1 MKAKLIDQKGAID
14 FCTKEGELL
23 TISKEVD
30 PLYEIAGISKSFD
43 GGPTVLFENIKGYP
57 KWKAVTNI
65 FANRDRVGKYFGTTK
80 QGLPTRILDAARNP
94 VQPKLVTQATSQENV
109 ITKDIDILNFLP
121 VITHTKLDI
130 GPVISGGVVM
140 INVPQAMGGGKES
153 FNLSFHR
160 MNPSL
165 GKDWVSMATL
175 YSRHF
180 LEVLYYHKA
189 KREEYPVTINIGM
202 SPALNVVAAGGD
214 FPQIRPIGTD
224 DLGMAGNLEGQAVEY
239 VKAKTVDAYALAHAD
254 VVLEGK
260 VIYNEKITE
269 ELPSKAKGPGKTYF
283 FPEQLGYEGLAA
295 AGFKIQVSAI
305 TYRNN
310 PCYFTP
316 LADAYETNNLQVL
329 ISEASIYNACK
340 SSAPNIFR
348 NCHVLDCMKGHMGV
362 VIQCRVPHEQE
373 QGISQNLINAA
384 FGSVRNLNFVIA
396 VDEDVD
402 IYDPSDVMWAVVRR
416 TRAAEDVN
424 IIKGA
429 GIGNNFAKWSVDTTV
444 PVAEKH
450 RALRPQFEPMD
461 LGKWLTPEEIAKG
474 LSLMDDGARSIARR
488 RV

>member
-14 FCTKEGELL
+14 FCAREGELL
-23 TISKEVD
+23 IISKEVD
-30 PLYEIAGISKSFD
+30 PLYEIAGITKSFD
-43 GGPTVLFENIKGYP
+43 GGPALVFEKIKGYP
-57 KWKAVTNI
+57 KCKAVTNI
-65 FANRDRVGKYFGTTK
+65 FSRRERVAKYFGTTRE
-80 QGLPTRILDAARNP
+80 GLPKRILDAAKNP
-94 VQPKLVTQATSQENV
+94 VPPKLVTQAPCQENV
-109 ITKDIDILNFLP
+109 ITKDIDVLNFLP

-140 INVPQAMGGGKES
+140 INVPKEMGGGEHS

-165 GKDWVSMATL
+165 GKDWVSLATL

-180 LEVLYYHKA
+180 LEVLYHHKA
-189 KREEYPVTINIGM
+189 KKQEYPVTINIGM
-202 SPALNVVAAGGD
+202 SPACNVVASGGD

-239 VKAKTVDAYALAHAD
+239 CKAKTVDAYALAHAD
-254 VVLEGK
+254 IVLEGK
-260 VIYNEKITE
+260 VMYSEKITE
-269 ELPSKAKGPGKTYF
+269 EIPSKAKGPGKTYF
-283 FPEQLGYEGLAA
+283 FPEQLGYEGLADV
-295 AGFKIQVSAI
+295 GFKVQITAI

-340 SSAPNIFR
+340 NSAPNIFV
-348 NCHVLDCMKGHMGV
+348 NCHTLDAMKGHLGTI
-362 VIQCRVPHEQE
+362 IQCRVPHEQQ
-373 QGISQNLINAA
+373 QGISQNLISAA
-384 FGSVRNLNFVIA
+384 FGAVRNLNFVIA

-402 IYDPSDVMWAVVRR
+402 IYDPSDIVWALSRR
-416 TRAAEDVN
+416 TRPAEDVN

-429 GIGNNFAKWSVDTTV
+429 GIGPNFAKWSVDTTV
-444 PVAEKH
+444 PMADKY
-450 RALRPQFEPMD
+450 RTLRPKFEPMD
-461 LGKWLTPEEIAKG
+461 LGKWLTPEEVSKG
-474 LSLMDDGARSIARR
+474 FALMDDGAKSISRR

>member
-1 MKAKLIDQKGAID
+1 MKARLIDQKGALD
-14 FCTKEGELL
+14 FCAKEGELI

-57 KWKAVTNI
+57 KWKVVTNI
-65 FANRDRVGKYFGTTK
+65 FANRDRVARYFGTTK
-80 QGLPTRILDAARNP
+80 QGLPKRILDAARNP
-94 VQPKLVTQATSQENV
+94 VQPKLVTQAPCQENV

-140 INVPQAMGGGKES
+140 ISVPKEIGGEEHS

-160 MNPSL
+160 INPSL

-180 LEVLYYHKA
+180 LEVLYHHKS
-189 KREEYPVTINIGM
+189 KKQEYPVTINIGM
-202 SPALNVVAAGGD
+202 SPGLNVVASGGD

-239 VKAKTVDAYALAHAD
+239 CKAKTVDAYALAHAD
-254 VVLEGK
+254 IVLEGK
-260 VIYNEKITE
+260 VIYTEKITE

-295 AGFKIQVSAI
+295 AGFKIQISAI

-340 SSAPNIFR
+340 MTAPNIFT

-373 QGISQNLINAA
+373 QGISQNLIGAA
-384 FGSVRNLNFVIA
+384 FGAVRNLNFVIA

-402 IYDPSDVMWAVVRR
+402 IYDPSDVIWAMVRR

-444 PVAEKH
+444 PVAEKY
-450 RALRPQFEPMD
+450 RALRPKFEPMD
-461 LGKWLTPEEIAKG
+461 LGKWLTPEEDARG
-474 LSLMDDGARSIARR
+474 LALMDDGAKSIARR

>member
-1 MKAKLIDQKGAID
+1 MKTKLIDQKTAIE
-14 FCTKEGELL
+14 FCASEGELL
-23 TISKEVD
+23 TVSKEVD

-43 GGPTVLFENIKGYP
+43 GGPTLLFEKIKGYP
-57 KWKAVTNI
+57 NMRAVTNI
-65 FANRDRVGKYFGTTK
+65 FANRDRAAKYFGTTK
-80 QGLPTRILDAARNP
+80 QGLPKRILEAARNP
-94 VQPKLVTQATSQENV
+94 IQSKLVTQAPCQENV
-109 ITKDIDILNFLP
+109 ITEKIDILNFLP

-140 INVPQAMGGGKES
+140 INVPKEMGGGEQS

-180 LEVLYYHKA
+180 LEVLYHHKA
-189 KREEYPVTINIGM
+189 KKQEYPVTINLGM
-202 SPALNVVAAGGD
+202 SPACSVVASGGD

-239 VKAKTVDAYALAHAD
+239 VKAKTVNAYALAHAD
-254 VVLEGK
+254 IVLEGK
-260 VIYNEKITE
+260 VMYNEKITE
-269 ELPSKAKGPGKTYF
+269 ELPEKAKGIGKTYF

-295 AGFKIQVSAI
+295 AGFKIQISAI
-305 TYRNN
+305 TYKNN
-310 PCYFTP
+310 PIYFTP

-340 SSAPNIFR
+340 MTAPNIFT
-348 NCHVLDCMKGHMGV
+348 NCHILDAMKGHLAAI
-362 VIQCRVPHEQE
+362 IQCRVPHEQE
-373 QGISQNLINAA
+373 QGISQNLIGAA
-384 FGSVRNLNFVIA
+384 FGAVRNLNCVIA

-402 IYDPSDVMWAVVRR
+402 IYDPSDVIWALSRRVRP
-416 TRAAEDVN
+416 AEDVN

-429 GIGNNFAKWSVDTTV
+429 GIGPNFAKWSVDTTV
-444 PVAEKH
+444 PMADKF
-450 RALRPQFEPMD
+450 RTLRPRFEPMD
-461 LGKWLTPEEIAKG
+461 LTRWLTPEEIAKG
-474 LSLMDDGARSIARR
+474 QALMDEGAKSIARR